1 VPQPDNASTTP
12 RATEPAPTTP
22 APTTPTQPSGT
33 IPLPNPFQNPG
44 LEQPTTPI
52 PAQPNEQPKPEQPT
66 IPGGA
71 EGGTGV
77 TGQPNAAL
85 EEALKAGFEALT
97 KNDTKGALVHFIDA
111 MRIEPKEP
119 MSYYGQGIVYRE
131 LNQLDD
137 AVRAFSTA
145 LNSLPDGDV
154 KAEAYLRRGIVWFH
168 KGEYGIAWEDFDEAA
183 GLLPEQPI
191 PVLWK
196 GLARARQDRW
206 LEAVNDYANA
216 IDLNPRFAA
225 PYINRGLAY
234 MALNEPRKAIH
245 DFNQAIR
252 NDPLDAATYF
262 KRGVAYGRYGKLR
275 DAIDSYSEAIRLKP
289 DYAEAY
295 FNRSVASRRLGETGQ
310 AAKDRAEALK
320 LSPQIEKQ
328 LTSAG

>member
-1 VPQPDNASTTP
+1 M
-12 RATEPAPTTP
+12 
-22 APTTPTQPSGT
+22 
-33 IPLPNPFQNPG
+33 PLPNPFQTPG
-44 LEQPTTPI
+44 LEPPVTPIPQPGEQPKSDQPTTP
-52 PAQPNEQPKPEQPT
+52 
-66 IPGGA
+66 GGA
-71 EGGTGV
+71 ESGT
-77 TGQPNAAL
+77 TTPPSNAAL
-85 EEALKAGFEALT
+85 EEALKAGFEALG
-97 KNDTKGALVHFIDA
+97 KNDAKGALVHFIDA

-119 MSYYGQGIVYRE
+119 MSYYGQGIVYRQ

-145 LNSLPDGDV
+145 LNSLPDGDL
-154 KAEAYLRRGIVWFH
+154 KADAYLRRGVVWFY

-206 LEAVNDYANA
+206 LEAVNDYASA

-295 FNRSVASRRLGETGQ
+295 FNRSVAKGRLGETGQ

-320 LSPQIEKQ
+320 LDPQIEKQ